1 VLKSDIGGTVTHGES
16 VRATCRTL
24 AELSNGLGSEGC
36 VVRDHGLV
44 GDRSIIRPGQGRT
57 AVILEVLANTGK
69 ILDDLDALRLEVLG
83 AGDTTALEDLRSVDG
98 TSRQDDLT
106 LGLDGLDITTGDGA
120 ELDGRRLAG
129 VLGGD
134 EARDLVLDKEIEVGE
149 GVGDSGV
156 VANAGVGSRDF
167 LGVLGGGHPAD
178 AMLVAIVAGL
188 GSVEAELLV
197 RLPTN
202 LWGSHESAS
211 SLLPR
216 N

>member
-1 VLKSDIGGTVTHGES
+1 
-16 VRATCRTL
+16 
-24 AELSNGLGSEGC
+24 
-36 VVRDHGLV
+36 
-44 GDRSIIRPGQGRT
+44 
-57 AVILEVLANTGK
+57 VILEVLANTGK